1 MMSSWRYNGCIVNFK
16 GEPGNFE
23 IYFKMWKFKKIQT
36 KGGKDLNFKGTE
48 LQQKNN
54 IQELK
59 IFPDLYTAF

>member
-1 MMSSWRYNGCIVNFK
+1 MG
-16 GEPGNFE
+16 
-23 IYFKMWKFKKIQT
+23 KFKKIQT

-59 IFPDLYTAF
+59 IFPDLYTAFQI